1 MGKRGKRKK
10 DSNESGSDSCTQ
22 SRKKVNNERGP
33 SGGDFSVSELLNQTN
48 SILYENG
55 NDSVFVPNLP
65 TTTTTTTPIIN
76 RLTNMATGNSE
87 NPMSVSPREPSLTD
101 VMKCLNNI
109 EGRLSHM
116 DKRLDGLEE
125 VKKKV
130 DVFDREIKKLW
141 LALEDKN
148 KKVTERVVAVE
159 EKVESTDF
167 ALGMLSDKVVTL
179 EKERNLLKDE
189 VTYLQS
195 QSMRSNLLFSNIP
208 EVSPGVNEDAE
219 AVIKVF
225 LVEKMK
231 VAKEAVDQMVMERV
245 HRIGPKQQGR
255 CRKIVAKFLQF
266 KDKEFI
272 RKQWKALEGTPFYV
286 SEQFPR
292 EVVEQRKRL
301 VPKLRAARQE
311 GKQAWIAYDTLYVDG
326 RAMRV

>member
-1 MGKRGKRKK
+1 MFWLYYHTTVWSYITVGDLLYK
-10 DSNESGSDSCTQ
+10 
-22 SRKKVNNERGP
+22 RGP

-76 RLTNMATGNSE
+76 RPTNMATGNSE
-87 NPMSVSPREPSLTD
+87 NPVSVSPREPSLTD
-101 VMKCLNNI
+101 VMKCLINI

-125 VKKKV
+125 VKEKV
-130 DVFDREIKKLW
+130 DRFDREIKKL
-141 LALEDKN
+141 ALED
-148 KKVTERVVAVE
+148 KVTERVMAVE

-195 QSMRSNLLFSNIP
+195 QSMRSYLLFSNIP

-231 VAKEAVDQMVMERV
+231 VAKEAVDQMVMEGV
-245 HRIGPKQQGR
+245 HRIRPKQHGR

-266 KDKEFI
+266 KDKEFVRI
-272 RKQWKALEGTPFYV
+272 KQWKTLDGTPFYV
-286 SEQFPR
+286 SEQFQEKWSSR
-292 EVVEQRKRL
+292 ER
-301 VPKLRAARQE
+301 
-311 GKQAWIAYDTLYVDG
+311 G
-326 RAMRV
+326 